1 MYNFKPG
8 AHFPYFANVH
18 SLNLTHLTEEGEG
31 PAVELPLLVA
41 CLSAR
46 RLGERVNH
54 LVRVDQVLTADREG
68 ERAAEALGRCERNTI
83 G

>member
-1 MYNFKPG
+1 MRSIFLLCECPFIESY
-8 AHFPYFANVH
+8 YI
-18 SLNLTHLTEEGEG
+18 THLTEEGEG

-41 CLSAR
+41 GLSAR

-54 LVRVDQVLTADREG
+54 LVRVDQVLAADRQG